1 MTLAAGPKRPGA
13 RAGMT
18 SVLHTWGSALAH
30 HPSIRMITLD
40 RGLSPDSTRRL
51 ACEPGF
57 LLHLRVLP
65 RLFRR
70 LFLEGLMEL
79 HRTGQ
84 LAFFGGLSGRADAK
98 VFTAWLARL
107 RKTKWAAHAKPPF
120 ARPVRAAAARCAS
133 SISSGAVKDR
143 CRAHHRGSS
152 PHPPDHC
159 ACASPASSHRRAF
172 PIG

>member
-30 HPSIRMITLD
+30 HPRIRMITLD

-51 ACEPGF
+51 ACKPGF

-84 LAFFGGLSGRADAK
+84 LAFFGDYMVLADAK
-98 VFTAWLARL
+98 EFAARL

-120 ARPVRAAAARCAS
+120 AHPVRAAAARCAS
-133 SISSGAVKDR
+133 SISSGAVKTDTARTTEGADR
-143 CRAHHRGSS
+143 IHQTIAPAQAPPPAIGALS
-152 PHPPDHC
+152 P
-159 ACASPASSHRRAF
+159 
-172 PIG
+172 

>member
-1 MTLAAGPKRPGA
+1 MTLAADPKRPGA

-30 HPSIRMITLD
+30 HPRVRMITPD
-40 RGLSPDSTRRL
+40 RGLSPDSTRRV
-51 ACEPGF
+51 ACKPGF
-57 LLHLRVLP
+57 LLYLRVLP

-84 LAFFGGLSGRADAK
+84 LAFIGDYMVLADAK
-98 VFTAWLARL
+98 VFAAWLAPF
-107 RKTKWAAHAKPPF
+107 RKTKWAAHAKTPF
-120 ARPVRAAAARCAS
+120 AHPVRAAAARCAS
-133 SISSGAVKDR
+133 SISSGAVKNR

-152 PHPPDHC
+152 PHPTDHC

-172 PIG
+172 P